1 MGLDNGIILRSKRE
15 LRIPDFVESARY
27 ATTDEAGN
35 LYFDDYVLYW
45 RKWWSFRNDVM
56 NKLGF
61 ADGDYSFPLTVEQLE
76 KIQKIYNYYNSEET
90 WQEAE
95 SIWNWE
101 EVKNLFPE
109 QNKIFEWLKSYKKLH
124 TNVEVL
130 FYDSY

>member
-15 LRIPDFVESARY
+15 LRIPDFIDSSRYVE
-27 ATTDEAGN
+27 TDDDGN
-35 LYFDDYVLYW
+35 QYFEYYVLYW
-45 RKWWSFRNDVM
+45 RKWWGFRNDVM
-56 NKLGF
+56 NEFGF

-124 TNVEVL
+124 PSVEVL

>member
-15 LRIPDFVESARY
+15 LKNPNFIDSSRYVE
-27 ATTDEAGN
+27 TDDDGN
-35 LYFDDYVLYW
+35 QHFEYYVLYW

-56 NKLGF
+56 SELGF

-76 KIQKIYNYYNSEET
+76 KIQEIYNYYNSEET
-90 WQEAE
+90 WQEAD

-101 EVKNLFPE
+101 EVKDHFPE
-109 QNKIFEWLKSYKKLH
+109 QNKVFEWLKSYKKLH
-124 TNVEVL
+124 PSVEVL